1 MSSREEQIVDVA
13 KHAIKYSKNLTYYE
27 RELGEILLKIWEN
40 KHFIEVEDL
49 EKLSYFI
56 YKQKWNKQYYL

>member
-1 MSSREEQIVDVA
+1 MNKEILTIDY
-13 KHAIKYSKNLTYYE
+13 IKDLLKENRDLTYHE

-49 EKLSYFI
+49 QKLSYFI
-56 YKQKWNKQYYL
+56 YKQK

>member
-1 MSSREEQIVDVA
+1 MSKKTQIADVA
-13 KHAIKYSKNLTYYE
+13 RYAAKQSTKLTYTE
-27 RELGEILLKIWEN
+27 KELARILLDIWDN

-56 YKQKWNKQYYL
+56 YKQKWNKQYYH